1 MSISSSAV
9 LVELNISVWTA
20 NKLDKGATDSV
31 LMSSSASVGAAQ
43 VRKNLMAGTDKR
55 KKIADY
61 ASRARL
67 YHNQT
72 TLSWSDKGARLL
84 PTSLFMDYK
93 QNMNVYERNMNTM
106 IQDFYASYVD
116 LIELSKHHMGNLF
129 NANDYPTIEE
139 LRSKFGFRL
148 VFSPLPE
155 SGDFRLDI
163 PNADMQELATNY
175 ESSFNDR
182 LKDAMREP
190 WDKLHKALTHLSE
203 KLTDEEVDEQVEGK
217 SAKRYHDTLI
227 TSNQELCQLL
237 THLNVTKDPKLE
249 DARRSLELT
258 MLGLD
263 IDDIKEHAEVRG
275 SVKSKVDA
283 ILEKFDW

>member
-20 NKLDKGATDSV
+20 NKLDKGATEAV
-31 LMSSSASVGAAQ
+31 LSNNSASKDSAQ

-55 KKIADY
+55 KKISDY
-61 ASRARL
+61 AAKARL

-93 QNMNVYERNMNTM
+93 SNMNVYQKNMNTM
-106 IQDFYASYVD
+106 IEDFYVNYAD
-116 LIELSKHHMGNLF
+116 LIDLAKHHMGDLF
-129 NANDYPTIEE
+129 NPYDYPSIEE
-139 LRSKFGFRL
+139 LRNKFGFRL

-163 PNADMQELATNY
+163 PKADMVEMQDKYELA
-175 ESSFNDR
+175 FNDR

-190 WDKLHKALTHLSE
+190 WDKLHKTLTHISE
-203 KLTDEEVDEQVEGK
+203 KLTDVEGDDETK
-217 SAKRYHDTLI
+217 KRYHDTLI
-227 TSNQELCQLL
+227 TNAQELCGLL
-237 THLNVTKDPKLE
+237 THLNVTKDPLLE
-249 DARRSLELT
+249 NARRSLELT
-258 MLGLD
+258 MLGVD
-263 IDDIKEHAEVRG
+263 IEAIKESPDVRSSVKAKVDDILK
-275 SVKSKVDA
+275 
-283 ILEKFDW
+283 KFDW

>member
-31 LMSSSASVGAAQ
+31 LASNSASSGSAQ

-61 ASRARL
+61 AARARL

-93 QNMNVYERNMNTM
+93 SNMNVYQSNMTTM
-106 IQDFYASYVD
+106 IEDFYANYAD
-116 LIELSKHHMGNLF
+116 LIDLAKHHMGALF
-129 NANDYPTIEE
+129 NPYDYPSIEE

-155 SGDFRLDI
+155 GGDFRLDI
-163 PNADMQELATNY
+163 PKADMDELGEQY
-175 ESSFNDR
+175 ESAFNDR

-190 WDKLHKALTHLSE
+190 WDKLHKNLVHISE
-203 KLTDEEVDEQVEGK
+203 KLTDIEGDDDSK
-217 SAKRYHDTLI
+217 KRYHDTLI
-227 TSNQELCQLL
+227 TNAQELCGLL
-237 THLNVTKDPKLE
+237 THLNITKDPLLE
-249 DARRSLELT
+249 NARRSLELT
-258 MLGLD
+258 MLGVD
-263 IDDIKEHAEVRG
+263 IEDIKEHAEVRQ
-275 SVKSKVDA
+275 SVKSKVDD
-283 ILEKFDW
+283 ILKKFDW

>member
-20 NKLDKGATDSV
+20 NKLDKGATDIV
-31 LMSSSASVGAAQ
+31 LASNSASSGSAQ

-61 ASRARL
+61 AARARL

-93 QNMNVYERNMNTM
+93 SNMNVYQSNMTTM
-106 IQDFYASYVD
+106 IEDFYANYAD
-116 LIELSKHHMGNLF
+116 LIDLAKHHMGALF
-129 NANDYPTIEE
+129 NPYDYPSIEE

-155 SGDFRLDI
+155 GGDFRLDI
-163 PNADMQELATNY
+163 PKADMDELGEQY
-175 ESSFNDR
+175 ESAFNDR

-190 WDKLHKALTHLSE
+190 WEKLHKNLVHISE
-203 KLTDEEVDEQVEGK
+203 KLTDIEGDDDSK
-217 SAKRYHDTLI
+217 KRYHDTLI
-227 TSNQELCQLL
+227 TNAQELCGLL
-237 THLNVTKDPKLE
+237 THLNITKDPLLE
-249 DARRSLELT
+249 NARRSLELT
-258 MLGLD
+258 MLGVD
-263 IDDIKEHAEVRG
+263 IEDIKEHAEVRQ
-275 SVKSKVDA
+275 SVKTKVDD
-283 ILEKFDW
+283 ILKKFDW

>member
-20 NKLDKGATDSV
+20 NKLDKGATEAV
-31 LMSSSASVGAAQ
+31 LSNNSASKDSAQ

-55 KKIADY
+55 KKISDY
-61 ASRARL
+61 AAKARL

-93 QNMNVYERNMNTM
+93 TNMNVYQQNMNTM
-106 IQDFYASYVD
+106 IEDFYANYGD
-116 LIELSKHHMGNLF
+116 LIELSKHHMGDLF
-129 NANDYPTIEE
+129 NPYDYPSIEE

-155 SGDFRLDI
+155 GGDFRLDI
-163 PNADMQELATNY
+163 PKADMDELGQQY
-175 ESSFNDR
+175 ESAFNDR

-190 WDKLHKALTHLSE
+190 WEKLHKTLTHISE
-203 KLTDEEVDEQVEGK
+203 KLTDVEGDDESK
-217 SAKRYHDTLI
+217 KRYHDTLI
-227 TSNQELCQLL
+227 TNAQELCGLL
-237 THLNVTKDPKLE
+237 SHLNVTKDPLLE
-249 DARRSLELT
+249 NARRSLELT
-258 MLGLD
+258 MLGVD
-263 IDDIKEHAEVRG
+263 IEAIKESPDVRSSVKAKVDDIL
-275 SVKSKVDA
+275 S
-283 ILEKFDW
+283 KFDW

>member
-20 NKLDKGATDSV
+20 NKLDKGATEAV
-31 LMSSSASVGAAQ
+31 LSNNSASKDSAQ

-55 KKIADY
+55 KKISDY
-61 ASRARL
+61 AAKARL

-93 QNMNVYERNMNTM
+93 QNMNVYQQNMNTM
-106 IQDFYASYVD
+106 IEDFYANYAD
-116 LIELSKHHMGNLF
+116 LIDLAKHHMGDLF
-129 NANDYPTIEE
+129 NPYDYPSIEE
-139 LRSKFGFRL
+139 LRNKFGFRL

-163 PNADMQELATNY
+163 PKADMVEMQDKYELA
-175 ESSFNDR
+175 FNDR

-190 WDKLHKALTHLSE
+190 WDKLHKTLTHISE
-203 KLTDEEVDEQVEGK
+203 KLTDVEGDDETK
-217 SAKRYHDTLI
+217 KRYHDTLI
-227 TSNQELCQLL
+227 TNAQELCGLL
-237 THLNVTKDPKLE
+237 THLNVTKDPLLE
-249 DARRSLELT
+249 TARRSLELT
-258 MLGLD
+258 MLGVD
-263 IDDIKEHAEVRG
+263 IEAIKESPDVRSSVKAKVDDILK
-275 SVKSKVDA
+275 
-283 ILEKFDW
+283 KFDW

>member
-1 MSISSSAV
+1 MSIASSAV

-31 LMSSSASVGAAQ
+31 LASNSASKDSAQ

-61 ASRARL
+61 AAKIRL

-93 QNMNVYERNMNTM
+93 QNMNVYQRNMTTM
-106 IQDFYASYVD
+106 IEDFYANYAD
-116 LIELSKHHMGNLF
+116 LIDLAKHHMGDLF
-129 NANDYPTIEE
+129 NPYDYPSIEE
-139 LRSKFGFRL
+139 LRNKFGFRL

-155 SGDFRLDI
+155 GGDFRLDI
-163 PNADMQELATNY
+163 PKADMEELGQQY
-175 ESSFNDR
+175 ESAFNDR

-190 WDKLHKALTHLSE
+190 WEKLHKTLIHISE
-203 KLTDEEVDEQVEGK
+203 KLTDVEGDEETK
-217 SAKRYHDTLI
+217 KRYHDTLI
-227 TSNQELCQLL
+227 TNAQELCGLL
-237 THLNVTKDPKLE
+237 THLNVTKDPMLE
-249 DARRSLELT
+249 AARRSLELT
-258 MLGLD
+258 MLGVD
-263 IDDIKEHAEVRG
+263 IEAIKESPDVRSSVKAKVDDILK
-275 SVKSKVDA
+275 
-283 ILEKFDW
+283 KFDW

>member
-31 LMSSSASVGAAQ
+31 LASNSASKDSAQ

-55 KKIADY
+55 KKISDY
-61 ASRARL
+61 AAKARL

-93 QNMNVYERNMNTM
+93 SNMNVYQRNMTTM
-106 IQDFYASYVD
+106 IEDFYANYGD
-116 LIELSKHHMGNLF
+116 LIELSKHHMGDLF
-129 NANDYPTIEE
+129 NPYDYPSIEE

-155 SGDFRLDI
+155 GGDFRLDI
-163 PNADMQELATNY
+163 PKADMDELGQQY
-175 ESSFNDR
+175 ESAFNDR

-190 WDKLHKALTHLSE
+190 WEKLHKTLIHISE
-203 KLTDEEVDEQVEGK
+203 KLTDIDGDDETK
-217 SAKRYHDTLI
+217 KRYHDTLI
-227 TSNQELCQLL
+227 TNAQELCGLL
-237 THLNVTKDPKLE
+237 THLNVTKDPLLE
-249 DARRSLELT
+249 NARRSLELT
-258 MLGLD
+258 MLGVD
-263 IDDIKEHAEVRG
+263 IEAIKESPDVRSSVKAKVDDILK
-275 SVKSKVDA
+275 
-283 ILEKFDW
+283 KFDW

>member
-20 NKLDKGATDSV
+20 NKLDKGATDIV
-31 LMSSSASVGAAQ
+31 LASNSASSGSAQ

-61 ASRARL
+61 AARARL

-93 QNMNVYERNMNTM
+93 QNMNVYQSNMNTM
-106 IQDFYASYVD
+106 IDDFYANYAD
-116 LIELSKHHMGNLF
+116 LIDLAKHHMGALF
-129 NANDYPTIEE
+129 NPYDYPSIEE

-155 SGDFRLDI
+155 GGDFRLDI
-163 PNADMQELATNY
+163 PKADMDELGQQY
-175 ESSFNDR
+175 ESAFNDR

-190 WDKLHKALTHLSE
+190 WEKLHKNLVHISE
-203 KLTDEEVDEQVEGK
+203 KLTDVEGDDDTK
-217 SAKRYHDTLI
+217 KRYHDTLI
-227 TSNQELCQLL
+227 TNAQELCGLL
-237 THLNVTKDPKLE
+237 THLNITKDPMLE
-249 DARRSLELT
+249 NARRSLELT
-258 MLGLD
+258 MLGVD
-263 IDDIKEHAEVRG
+263 IEDIKEHAEVRQ
-275 SVKSKVDA
+275 SVKSKVDD
-283 ILEKFDW
+283 ILKKFDW

>member
-1 MSISSSAV
+1 MSIASSAV

-31 LMSSSASVGAAQ
+31 LASNSASKDSAQ

-61 ASRARL
+61 AAKIRL

-93 QNMNVYERNMNTM
+93 QNMNVYQRNMTTM
-106 IQDFYASYVD
+106 IEDFYANYAD
-116 LIELSKHHMGNLF
+116 LIELSKHHMGDLF
-129 NANDYPTIEE
+129 NPYDYPSIEE
-139 LRSKFGFRL
+139 LRNKFGFRL

-155 SGDFRLDI
+155 GGDFRLDI
-163 PNADMQELATNY
+163 PKADMEELGEQY
-175 ESSFNDR
+175 ESAFNDR

-190 WDKLHKALTHLSE
+190 WDKLHKTLTHISE
-203 KLTDEEVDEQVEGK
+203 KLTDVEGDDETK
-217 SAKRYHDTLI
+217 KRYHDTLI
-227 TSNQELCQLL
+227 TNAQELCGLL
-237 THLNVTKDPKLE
+237 THLNVTKDPMLE
-249 DARRSLELT
+249 TARRSLELT
-258 MLGLD
+258 MLGVD
-263 IDDIKEHAEVRG
+263 IEAIKESPDVRSSVKAKVDDILK
-275 SVKSKVDA
+275 
-283 ILEKFDW
+283 KFDW

>member
-31 LMSSSASVGAAQ
+31 LASNSASKDSAQ

-55 KKIADY
+55 KKISDY
-61 ASRARL
+61 AAKARL

-93 QNMNVYERNMNTM
+93 SNMNVYQQNMNTM
-106 IQDFYASYVD
+106 IEDFYANYGD
-116 LIELSKHHMGNLF
+116 LIELSKHHMGDLF
-129 NANDYPTIEE
+129 NPYDYPSIEE

-155 SGDFRLDI
+155 GGDFRLDI
-163 PNADMQELATNY
+163 PKADMDELGQQY
-175 ESSFNDR
+175 ESAFNDR

-190 WDKLHKALTHLSE
+190 WEKLHKTLIHISE
-203 KLTDEEVDEQVEGK
+203 KLTDIEGDDESK
-217 SAKRYHDTLI
+217 KRYHDTLI
-227 TSNQELCQLL
+227 TNAQELCGLL
-237 THLNVTKDPKLE
+237 THLNVTKDPLLE
-249 DARRSLELT
+249 NARRSLELT
-258 MLGLD
+258 MLGVD
-263 IDDIKEHAEVRG
+263 IEAIKESPDVRSSVKAKVDDILK
-275 SVKSKVDA
+275 
-283 ILEKFDW
+283 KFDW

>member
-1 MSISSSAV
+1 MSIASSAV

-20 NKLDKGATDSV
+20 NKLDKGATDTV
-31 LMSSSASVGAAQ
+31 LASNSASKDSAQ

-61 ASRARL
+61 AAKVRL

-93 QNMNVYERNMNTM
+93 SNMNVYQRNMTTM
-106 IQDFYASYVD
+106 IEDFYANYED
-116 LIELSKHHMGNLF
+116 LIELSKHHMGDLF
-129 NANDYPTIEE
+129 NPYDYPSIDE

-155 SGDFRLDI
+155 GGDFRLDI
-163 PNADMQELATNY
+163 PKADMEELGEQY
-175 ESSFNDR
+175 ESAFNDR

-190 WDKLHKALTHLSE
+190 WEKLHKNLVHISE
-203 KLTDEEVDEQVEGK
+203 KLTDVEGDDETK
-217 SAKRYHDTLI
+217 KRYHDTLI
-227 TSNQELCQLL
+227 TNAQELCGLL
-237 THLNVTKDPKLE
+237 THLNVTKDPMLE
-249 DARRSLELT
+249 QARRSLELT
-258 MLGLD
+258 MLGVD
-263 IDDIKEHAEVRG
+263 IEAIKESPDVRSSVKAKVDDILK
-275 SVKSKVDA
+275 
-283 ILEKFDW
+283 KFDW

>member
-20 NKLDKGATDSV
+20 NKLDKGATEAV
-31 LMSSSASVGAAQ
+31 LSNNSASKDSAQ

-55 KKIADY
+55 KKISDY
-61 ASRARL
+61 AAKARL

-93 QNMNVYERNMNTM
+93 ANMNVYQQNMNTM
-106 IQDFYASYVD
+106 IEDFYANYAD
-116 LIELSKHHMGNLF
+116 LIDLAKHHMGDLF
-129 NANDYPTIEE
+129 NPYDYPSIEE

-155 SGDFRLDI
+155 GGDFRLDI
-163 PNADMQELATNY
+163 PKADMEELGQQY
-175 ESSFNDR
+175 ESAFNDR

-190 WDKLHKALTHLSE
+190 WDKLHKTLTHISE
-203 KLTDEEVDEQVEGK
+203 KLTDVEGDDETK
-217 SAKRYHDTLI
+217 KRYHDTLI
-227 TSNQELCQLL
+227 TNAQELCGLL
-237 THLNVTKDPKLE
+237 SHLNVTKDPLLE
-249 DARRSLELT
+249 NARRSLELT
-258 MLGLD
+258 MLGVD
-263 IDDIKEHAEVRG
+263 IEAIKESPDVRSSVKAKVDDILK
-275 SVKSKVDA
+275 
-283 ILEKFDW
+283 KFDW

>member
-20 NKLDKGATDSV
+20 NKLDKGATDIV
-31 LMSSSASVGAAQ
+31 LASNSASSGSAQ

-61 ASRARL
+61 AARARL

-93 QNMNVYERNMNTM
+93 QNMNVYQSNMTTM
-106 IQDFYASYVD
+106 IEDFYANYAD
-116 LIELSKHHMGNLF
+116 LIDLAKHHMGALF
-129 NANDYPTIEE
+129 NPYDYPSIEE

-155 SGDFRLDI
+155 GGDFRLDI
-163 PNADMQELATNY
+163 PKADMDELGEQY
-175 ESSFNDR
+175 ESAFNDR

-190 WDKLHKALTHLSE
+190 WEKLHKNLVHISE
-203 KLTDEEVDEQVEGK
+203 KLTDVEGDDDTK
-217 SAKRYHDTLI
+217 KRYHDTLI
-227 TSNQELCQLL
+227 TNAQELCGLL
-237 THLNVTKDPKLE
+237 THLNITKDPMLE
-249 DARRSLELT
+249 NARRSLELT
-258 MLGLD
+258 MLGVD
-263 IDDIKEHAEVRG
+263 IEDIKEHAEVRQ
-275 SVKSKVDA
+275 SVKSKVDD
-283 ILEKFDW
+283 ILKKFDW

>member
-20 NKLDKGATDSV
+20 NKLDKGATEAV
-31 LMSSSASVGAAQ
+31 LSTNSASKDSAQ

-61 ASRARL
+61 AARARL

-93 QNMNVYERNMNTM
+93 QNMNIYERNMNVM
-106 IQDFYASYVD
+106 IQDFYTSYAD
-116 LIELSKHHMGNLF
+116 LIELAKLHLGDLF
-129 NANDYPTIEE
+129 NPYDYPDLDE
-139 LRSKFGFRL
+139 LKSKFGFRL

-163 PNADMQELATNY
+163 PQQDMTEMQQKYELA
-175 ESSFNDR
+175 FNDR
-182 LKDAMREP
+182 LADAMREP
-190 WDKLHKALTHLSE
+190 WQKLHKMLTDMSE
-203 KLTDEEVDEQVEGK
+203 KLTEESDENK
-217 SAKRYHDTLI
+217 KRFHDSFV
-227 TSNQELCQLL
+227 SNPMELCGLL
-237 THLNVTKDPKLE
+237 THLNITKDPQLE
-249 DARRSLELT
+249 QARRALELT
-258 MLGLD
+258 MLGID
-263 IDDIKEHAEVRG
+263 IDDVREDKG
-275 SVKSKVDA
+275 CRTELKTKVDE
-283 ILEKFDW
+283 ILNKFNW

>member
-1 MSISSSAV
+1 MSIASSAV

-31 LMSSSASVGAAQ
+31 LASNSASKDSAQ

-61 ASRARL
+61 AAKIRL

-93 QNMNVYERNMNTM
+93 QNMNVYQRNMTTM
-106 IQDFYASYVD
+106 IEDFYANYAD
-116 LIELSKHHMGNLF
+116 LIDLAKHHMGDLF
-129 NANDYPTIEE
+129 NPYDYPSIEE
-139 LRSKFGFRL
+139 LRNKFGFRL

-155 SGDFRLDI
+155 GGDFRLDI
-163 PNADMQELATNY
+163 PKADMEELGQQY
-175 ESSFNDR
+175 ESAFNDR

-190 WDKLHKALTHLSE
+190 WEKLHKTLIHISE
-203 KLTDEEVDEQVEGK
+203 KLTDVEGDDETK
-217 SAKRYHDTLI
+217 KRYHDTLI
-227 TSNQELCQLL
+227 TNAQELCGLL
-237 THLNVTKDPKLE
+237 THLNVTKDPLLE
-249 DARRSLELT
+249 AARRSLELT
-258 MLGLD
+258 MLGVD
-263 IDDIKEHAEVRG
+263 IEAIKESPDVRSSVKAKVDDILK
-275 SVKSKVDA
+275 
-283 ILEKFDW
+283 KFDW

>member
-31 LMSSSASVGAAQ
+31 LVSNSASSGSAQ

-61 ASRARL
+61 AARARL

-93 QNMNVYERNMNTM
+93 SNMNVYQSNMTTM
-106 IQDFYASYVD
+106 IEDFYANYAD
-116 LIELSKHHMGNLF
+116 LIDLAKHHMGALF
-129 NANDYPTIEE
+129 NPYDYPSIEE

-155 SGDFRLDI
+155 GGDFRLDI
-163 PNADMQELATNY
+163 PKADMDELGEQY
-175 ESSFNDR
+175 ESAFNDR
-182 LKDAMREP
+182 LKDAMKEP
-190 WDKLHKALTHLSE
+190 WDKLHKNLVHISE
-203 KLTDEEVDEQVEGK
+203 KLTDIEGDDESK
-217 SAKRYHDTLI
+217 KRYHDTLI
-227 TSNQELCQLL
+227 TNAQELCGLL
-237 THLNVTKDPKLE
+237 THLNITKDPLLE
-249 DARRSLELT
+249 QARRELELT
-258 MLGLD
+258 MLGVD
-263 IDDIKEHAEVRG
+263 IDSIKDYPDVR
-275 SVKSKVDA
+275 SKVKSKVDD
-283 ILEKFDW
+283 ILKKFDW

>member
-31 LMSSSASVGAAQ
+31 LASNSASKDSAQ

-55 KKIADY
+55 KKISDY
-61 ASRARL
+61 AAKARL

-93 QNMNVYERNMNTM
+93 SNMNVYQQNMNTM
-106 IQDFYASYVD
+106 IEDFYANYGD
-116 LIELSKHHMGNLF
+116 LIELSKHHMGDLF
-129 NANDYPTIEE
+129 NPYDYPSIEE

-155 SGDFRLDI
+155 GGDFRLDI
-163 PNADMQELATNY
+163 PKADMDELGQQY
-175 ESSFNDR
+175 ESAFNDR

-190 WDKLHKALTHLSE
+190 WEKLHKTLIHISE
-203 KLTDEEVDEQVEGK
+203 KLTDIDGDDETK
-217 SAKRYHDTLI
+217 KRYHDTLI
-227 TSNQELCQLL
+227 TNAQELCGLL
-237 THLNVTKDPKLE
+237 THLNVTKDPLLE
-249 DARRSLELT
+249 NARRSLELT
-258 MLGLD
+258 MLGVD
-263 IDDIKEHAEVRG
+263 IEAIKESPDVRSSVKAKVDDILK
-275 SVKSKVDA
+275 
-283 ILEKFDW
+283 KFDW

>member
-20 NKLDKGATDSV
+20 NKLDKGATDIV
-31 LMSSSASVGAAQ
+31 LASNSASSGSAQ

-61 ASRARL
+61 AARARL

-93 QNMNVYERNMNTM
+93 SNMNVYQRNMTTM
-106 IQDFYASYVD
+106 IDDFYANYAD
-116 LIELSKHHMGNLF
+116 LIDLAKHHMGDLF
-129 NANDYPTIEE
+129 NPYDYPSIDE
-139 LRSKFGFRL
+139 LRNKFGFRL

-155 SGDFRLDI
+155 GGDFRLDI
-163 PNADMQELATNY
+163 PKADMDELGEQY
-175 ESSFNDR
+175 ESAFNDR

-190 WDKLHKALTHLSE
+190 WEKLHKTLVHISE
-203 KLTDEEVDEQVEGK
+203 KLTDVEGDDETK
-217 SAKRYHDTLI
+217 KRYHDTLI
-227 TSNQELCQLL
+227 TNAQELCGLL
-237 THLNVTKDPKLE
+237 THLNVTKDPLLE
-249 DARRSLELT
+249 NARRSLELT
-258 MLGLD
+258 MLGVD
-263 IDDIKEHAEVRG
+263 IDAIKESPDVRS
-275 SVKSKVDA
+275 SVKAKVDD
-283 ILEKFDW
+283 ILKKFDW

>member
-31 LMSSSASVGAAQ
+31 LVSNSASSGSAQ

-61 ASRARL
+61 AARARL

-93 QNMNVYERNMNTM
+93 SNMNVYQSNMTTM
-106 IQDFYASYVD
+106 IEDFYANYAD
-116 LIELSKHHMGNLF
+116 LIDLAKHHMGALF
-129 NANDYPTIEE
+129 NPYDYPSIEE

-155 SGDFRLDI
+155 GGDFRLDI
-163 PNADMQELATNY
+163 PKADMDELGEQY
-175 ESSFNDR
+175 ESAFNDR

-190 WDKLHKALTHLSE
+190 WDKLHKNLVHISE
-203 KLTDEEVDEQVEGK
+203 KLTDIEGDDDSK
-217 SAKRYHDTLI
+217 KRYHDTLI
-227 TSNQELCQLL
+227 TNAQELCGLL
-237 THLNVTKDPKLE
+237 THLNITKDPLLE
-249 DARRSLELT
+249 SARRSLELT
-258 MLGLD
+258 MLGVD
-263 IDDIKEHAEVRG
+263 IEDIKEHAEVRQ
-275 SVKSKVDA
+275 SVKSKVDD
-283 ILEKFDW
+283 ILKKFDW

>member
-31 LMSSSASVGAAQ
+31 LASNSASSGSAQ

-61 ASRARL
+61 AARARL

-93 QNMNVYERNMNTM
+93 SNMNVYQSNMTTM
-106 IQDFYASYVD
+106 IEDFYANYAD
-116 LIELSKHHMGNLF
+116 LIDLAKHHMGALF
-129 NANDYPTIEE
+129 NPYDYPSIEE

-155 SGDFRLDI
+155 GGDFRLDI
-163 PNADMQELATNY
+163 PKADMDELGEQY
-175 ESSFNDR
+175 ESAFNDR

-190 WDKLHKALTHLSE
+190 WEKLHKNLVHISE
-203 KLTDEEVDEQVEGK
+203 KLTDIEGDDDSK
-217 SAKRYHDTLI
+217 KRYHDTLI
-227 TSNQELCQLL
+227 TNAQELCGLL
-237 THLNVTKDPKLE
+237 THLNITKDPMLE
-249 DARRSLELT
+249 SARRSLELT
-258 MLGLD
+258 MLGVD
-263 IDDIKEHAEVRG
+263 IEDIKEHAEVRQ
-275 SVKSKVDA
+275 SVKSKVDD
-283 ILEKFDW
+283 ILKKFDW

>member
-20 NKLDKGATDSV
+20 NKLDKGATDIV
-31 LMSSSASVGAAQ
+31 LASNSASSGSAQ

-61 ASRARL
+61 AARARL

-93 QNMNVYERNMNTM
+93 QNMNVYQSNMTTM
-106 IQDFYASYVD
+106 IEDFYANYAD
-116 LIELSKHHMGNLF
+116 LIDLAKHHMGDLF
-129 NANDYPTIEE
+129 NPYDYPSIEE

-155 SGDFRLDI
+155 GGDFRLDI
-163 PNADMQELATNY
+163 PKADMDELGQQY
-175 ESSFNDR
+175 ESAFNDR

-190 WDKLHKALTHLSE
+190 WEKLHKNLVHISE
-203 KLTDEEVDEQVEGK
+203 KLTDVEGDDDTK
-217 SAKRYHDTLI
+217 KRYHDTLI
-227 TSNQELCQLL
+227 TNAQELCGLL
-237 THLNVTKDPKLE
+237 THLNITKDPMLE
-249 DARRSLELT
+249 NARRSLELT
-258 MLGLD
+258 MLGVD
-263 IDDIKEHAEVRG
+263 IEDIKEHAEVRQ
-275 SVKSKVDA
+275 SVKSKVDD
-283 ILEKFDW
+283 ILKKFDW

>member
-31 LMSSSASVGAAQ
+31 LASNSASKDSAQ

-61 ASRARL
+61 AAKIRL

-93 QNMNVYERNMNTM
+93 SNMNVYQRNMTTM
-106 IQDFYASYVD
+106 IEDFYANYAD
-116 LIELSKHHMGNLF
+116 LIDLAKHHMGDLF
-129 NANDYPTIEE
+129 NPYDYPSIEE
-139 LRSKFGFRL
+139 LRNKFGFRL

-155 SGDFRLDI
+155 GGDFRLDI
-163 PNADMQELATNY
+163 PKADMDELGEQY
-175 ESSFNDR
+175 ESAFNDR

-190 WDKLHKALTHLSE
+190 WEKLHKTLVHISE
-203 KLTDEEVDEQVEGK
+203 KLTDVEGDDETK
-217 SAKRYHDTLI
+217 KRYHDTLI
-227 TSNQELCQLL
+227 TNAQELCGLL
-237 THLNVTKDPKLE
+237 THLNVTKDPMLE
-249 DARRSLELT
+249 NARRSLELT
-258 MLGLD
+258 MLGVD
-263 IDDIKEHAEVRG
+263 IDAIKESPDVRS
-275 SVKSKVDA
+275 SVKAKVDD
-283 ILEKFDW
+283 ILKKFDW

>member
-31 LMSSSASVGAAQ
+31 LLSNSASSGSAQ

-61 ASRARL
+61 AARARL

-93 QNMNVYERNMNTM
+93 SNMNVYQSNMTTM
-106 IQDFYASYVD
+106 IEDFYANYAD
-116 LIELSKHHMGNLF
+116 LIDLAKHHMGALF
-129 NANDYPTIEE
+129 NPYDYPSIEE

-155 SGDFRLDI
+155 GGDFRLDI
-163 PNADMQELATNY
+163 PKADMDELGEQY
-175 ESSFNDR
+175 ESAFNDR

-190 WDKLHKALTHLSE
+190 WDKLHKNLVHISE
-203 KLTDEEVDEQVEGK
+203 KLTDIEGDDDSK
-217 SAKRYHDTLI
+217 KRYHDTLI
-227 TSNQELCQLL
+227 TNAQELCGLL
-237 THLNVTKDPKLE
+237 THLNITKDPLLE
-249 DARRSLELT
+249 NARRSLELT
-258 MLGLD
+258 MLGVD
-263 IDDIKEHAEVRG
+263 IEDIKEHAEVRQ
-275 SVKSKVDA
+275 SVKSKVDD
-283 ILEKFDW
+283 ILKKFDW

>member
-31 LMSSSASVGAAQ
+31 LVSNSASSGSAQ

-61 ASRARL
+61 AARARL

-93 QNMNVYERNMNTM
+93 SNMNVYQSNMTTM
-106 IQDFYASYVD
+106 IEDFYANYAD
-116 LIELSKHHMGNLF
+116 LIDLAKHHMGALF
-129 NANDYPTIEE
+129 NPYDYPSIEE

-155 SGDFRLDI
+155 GGDFRLDI
-163 PNADMQELATNY
+163 PKADMDELGEQY
-175 ESSFNDR
+175 ESAFNDR

-190 WDKLHKALTHLSE
+190 WDKLHKNLVHISE
-203 KLTDEEVDEQVEGK
+203 KLTDIDGDDEGK
-217 SAKRYHDTLI
+217 KRYHDTLI
-227 TSNQELCQLL
+227 TNAQELCGLL
-237 THLNVTKDPKLE
+237 THLNITKDPLLE
-249 DARRSLELT
+249 NARRSLELT
-258 MLGLD
+258 MLGVD
-263 IDDIKEHAEVRG
+263 IEDIKEHAEVRQ
-275 SVKSKVDA
+275 SVKSKVDD
-283 ILEKFDW
+283 ILKKFDW